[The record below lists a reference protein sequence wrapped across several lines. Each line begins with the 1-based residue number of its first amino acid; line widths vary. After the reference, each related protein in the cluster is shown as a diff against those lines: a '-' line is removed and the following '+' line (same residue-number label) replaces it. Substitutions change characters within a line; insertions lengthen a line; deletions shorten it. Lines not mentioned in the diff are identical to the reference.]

1 MADNLLYVNARIKA
15 LENGLMGQL
24 HVSRLI
30 DAENVKDAFKIL
42 QECGFSEGV
51 ALDDYRSYENLVA
64 LKEKTSSTFSRK
76 ICLKKPVWTP
86 CF

>member
-15 LENGLMGQL
+15 LENGLMSQL

-51 ALDDYRSYENLVA
+51 ALDD
-64 LKEKTSSTFSRK
+64 
-76 ICLKKPVWTP
+76 
-86 CF
+86 

>member
-15 LENGLMGQL
+15 LENGLMSQL

-51 ALDDYRSYENLVA
+51 ALDDYRS
-64 LKEKTSSTFSRK
+64 
-76 ICLKKPVWTP
+76 
-86 CF
+86 